1 MIVYAD
7 VLVVLNLFVNYF
19 LLRLSAG
26 LLKTKP
32 KRTPILLGAMLGGV
46 YSLVLFLPKQPWF
59 VTVLMQLAALSAMV
73 LCAFR
78 PHSFKAFLRETAAFF
93 LVNFLFAGFML
104 AVFLLF
110 KPQNMVYQNNAV
122 YFDISIVTL
131 VLSAVGCYLLFT
143 LISYLLKRRTPDDRL
158 YTVCITVNG
167 KAFTGIG
174 LLDTGN
180 ALSDGFS
187 DTPVVV
193 ADKTVLRHL
202 LRENYPDFENGILQ
216 GDLQFRLIPYT
227 TVGGEGVL
235 KAFRA
240 ETLELVGRGIS
251 ASGVLVAESRT
262 DFHDAPYD
270 ILLSPKLFEERFG
283 DENETAPKTA
293 RTH

>member
-19 LLRLSAG
+19 LLRLSARI
-26 LLKTKP
+26 LKTKP
-32 KRTPILLGAMLGGV
+32 KRVPILLGAMIGGV
-46 YSLVLFLPKQPWF
+46 YALVIFLPEQPWYIA
-59 VTVLMQLAALSAMV
+59 VPMQLAVLSGMV

-78 PHSFKAFLRETAAFF
+78 PHSIKAFLREAAAFF

-110 KPQNMVYQNNAV
+110 KPKNMVYQNNAV

-143 LISYLLKRRTPDDRL
+143 WISYLLKRRTPDDRL
-158 YTVCITVNG
+158 YTVCIAVNG
-167 KAFTGIG
+167 KAFTGTG

-180 ALSDGFS
+180 TLSDGFS
-187 DTPVVV
+187 DMPVVI
-193 ADKTVLRHL
+193 ADKAVLRHL
-202 LRENYPDFENGILQ
+202 LCENYPDFENGTLQ
-216 GDLQFRLIPYT
+216 NDLQFRLIPYT

-240 ETLELVGRGIS
+240 ETLEIVGKGI
-251 ASGVLVAESRT
+251 AVNGVLVAESRT

-283 DENETAPKTA
+283 ETHANAQETA